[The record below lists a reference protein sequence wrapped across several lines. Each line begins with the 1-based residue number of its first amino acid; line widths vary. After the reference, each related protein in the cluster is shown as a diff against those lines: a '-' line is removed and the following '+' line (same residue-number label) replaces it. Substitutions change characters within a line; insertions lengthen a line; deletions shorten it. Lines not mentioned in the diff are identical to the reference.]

1 MWHVGERKWR
11 ERGRGDVGTC
21 RGGTGQVNVVVHML
35 SVVAKSKRLGEGDE
49 KSGL

>member
-11 ERGRGDVGTC
+11 ERGRGERGTRRGGTC
-21 RGGTGQVNVVVHML
+21 RVNVVVHVFP
-35 SVVAKSKRLGEGDE
+35 VVAKSKRLGEGDE